1 MARTR
6 KTWKQAEVDKTASP
20 PPQIPAVDR
29 TEGPDNP
36 AYMPDP
42 DKDKYKSGDTSSWAE
57 DPHKPMSPESPPP
70 AMPGN
75 FTTEKPEHPA
85 ISEFSEKP
93 ESPEQA
99 LESGGGGGKS
109 ASKQPSLKQMAE
121 QRANLCVRI
130 ASAMMKDADAGAVE
144 NKALELMDLD
154 DAQLTA
160 TAKTLKVL
168 AGEEEEEIEEE
179 DIEVEAKKKAN
190 VELTARL
197 DKIEGSIGKLVKAMT
212 HFFGMEG
219 EEDGMS
225 DRELMAYLM
234 AEDTDGDGVDQNAP
248 DYAYSDK
255 SSGEEEQSE
264 FDRGEEAEGARE
276 REEAEG
282 DKMATEEESML
293 RAMLEEMDSEMSM
306 AASDEGDKDED
317 KDDDDKEAKKK
328 ASEVEEVTEGLAK
341 GPTIQSGEGG
351 NVNPDEYAPT
361 PVVAQSDGSEKVGDP
376 TPHGGKSASD
386 GVAEN
391 DIELTAGVDPMGLMD
406 ESQKEASA
414 DDELMQLY
422 SDLDLPKAA
431 GEDVESD
438 KDEDIGGGD
447 TLKDM
452 EEVEEKAKEEGE
464 EEAPKPVAGKKAD
477 EDVKLKPQQKVA
489 SGGAQKLGN
498 VAGQTKTA
506 ATEISELQK
515 LWESAPDVSEV
526 FGVPGA

>member
-29 TEGPDNP
+29 TEGPDHP
-36 AYMPDP
+36 AYYEDP

-75 FTTEKPEHPA
+75 FTTEKPEHPG

-93 ESPEQA
+93 QSPEA
-99 LESGGGGGKS
+99 AAAEGGGGGKS
-109 ASKQPSLKQMAE
+109 ASEQPSLKQMAE

-154 DAQLTA
+154 DAQLQA

-168 AGEEEEEIEEE
+168 AGEEEEEVEEE
-179 DIEVEAKKKAN
+179 ELEIEGGKKAN

-197 DKIEGSIGKLVKAMT
+197 DKIENSMTKMVKAMT

-234 AEDTDGDGVDQNAP
+234 AEDADGDGVDQNAP

-255 SSGEEEQSE
+255 SSGEEESE
-264 FDRGEEAEGARE
+264 FDRGEESEGTE
-276 REEAEG
+276 LSDEAEG
-282 DKMATEEESML
+282 DKMAMEEESML
-293 RAMLEEMDSEMSM
+293 RAMLEEMDGEMSM
-306 AASDEGDKDED
+306 SASKKAEEEEEEEEIEVEGG
-317 KDDDDKEAKKK
+317 KK
-328 ASEVEEVTEGLAK
+328 ASEAEETTTPLAK
-341 GPTIQSGEGG
+341 GSTIQSGEGG

-376 TPHGGKSASD
+376 TPHGKSAGD

-391 DIELTAGVDPMGLMD
+391 DIEITAGVDPMGLMD

-422 SDLDLPKAA
+422 ADLDLPKSA
-431 GEDVESD
+431 GEDEMSNAD
-438 KDEDIGGGD
+438 DDIGGGD

-464 EEAPKPVAGKKAD
+464 EESPKASKKAD
-477 EDVKLKPQQKVA
+477 EDVKLKPQQKAA
-489 SGGAQKLGN
+489 STGAQKLGN
-498 VAGQTKTA
+498 VAGQAKVA

-526 FGVPGA
+526 FGVPGAS